1 MHVSRDTCRR
11 LLKIFCSRMG
21 KNNARSVDFVG
32 LKRRSKIRFHDK
44 TSIFGS
50 TTNKCQCSK
59 RIHFTV
65 GGRKIVTKGC
75 NRTCAASGNAN
86 RFLLHIF
93 RGPKENGRLKTDHK
107 FKTSEQVSK
116 EAALQ
121 NGLSEQGHK
130 LSTTRRLGNFD
141 RFGRCLSTHSNSC
154 EIQKVSTL
162 LHKRKSVPIHMSLL
176 RSNTSTKDIYQN
188 SDSNCSTFETAK
200 CPTSSLSRRLVH
212 NKSVEEVASVRQ
224 RKSAQSSCQTRS
236 YDQARKISTSPKSK
250 SSVHRGSISVG
261 QGNRMSNIRENSK
274 NSASNIAG
282 DTGINSSQF
291 SSSSGLNGFMHRA
304 YSKCSVIHE
313 TDTTP
318 SFAFLETCNKRY
330 AGKSTNNAAFI
341 RPHEVVEKQRKSVTR
356 EAILPRG
363 KFENSDNRCLQAR
376 LWRSPRKS
384 HLSGY
389 LVQRR
394 QKVAYKPSRTES
406 GSLVST
412 EISAS
417 PERSLCSS
425 TVRQHNGCSIPE
437 SSRRHKISSVMSVDM
452 EPITTS
458 NKEQCHNQGSSHN
471 WEPKLS
477 CRRSKQSEN
486 TSNRMDSKRLCDS
499 ETVSGIGHTNDRSFC
514 VRSESQDGTV
524 LLMDSQSKSLGDR
537 CSVCFMAEH
546 GCICFPSNCI
556 DSESITA
563 YEEVPL
569 PVDSDSSPVAEETL
583 VHGSASDVGSN
594 SDEASIDRGSFV
606 STQNKHCSSKSS
618 SFQSDCM
625 AAINRSFQSKG
636 FSSKARK
643 LMAASWRV
651 GTQKDYSAKFSKF
664 SSWCSEREIDP
675 YSATIAQC
683 ADFLSYLFQSGLK
696 YRTIAG
702 YRSMLSA
709 ILPPV
714 EGTVVGQHPDI
725 LRLLKGVFNTRP
737 PEKRLVPEWDL
748 GKVLGL
754 LTSSQFEP
762 IHKVSLK
769 HLTLKSVFLAA
780 ISTFRRCGDLQ
791 ALRIDEGFMN
801 IVQEGIIF
809 VREGLSKQ
817 DRPGHFGKQIFI
829 PCFKKNI
836 KLDPKRAMQAYIKR
850 TSQFRNGE
858 NKLFLSFNKPHK
870 AVSSQTISSWIVSV
884 IRQAYGNQTDLKVKA
899 HSTRAI
905 GPSWALFKGASL
917 NSVLEAADWSSDM
930 TFKKFYYRQ
939 MDSQDWEF
947 C

>member
-1 MHVSRDTCRR
+1 MCMFPEIPVGGR
-11 LLKIFCSRMG
+11 LRFFVQEWE
-21 KNNARSVDFVG
+21 KNNTRSVDSVG
-32 LKRRSKIRFHDK
+32 LKRSKIRFHDK

-59 RIHFTV
+59 RIHFIV

-93 RGPKENGRLKTDHK
+93 RSPKDNERLKTDHK

-261 QGNRMSNIRENSK
+261 QGNRMSNIRENSE

-282 DTGINSSQF
+282 DTVINSSQF

-384 HLSGY
+384 HLSGH
-389 LVQRR
+389 LVKRR
-394 QKVAYKPSRTES
+394 QKVAYKPSRTEN

-412 EISAS
+412 EISVS

-437 SSRRHKISSVMSVDM
+437 SSRRHKISSLMSVDM

-499 ETVSGIGHTNDRSFC
+499 ETVQVLGTPMIDLFASEANRKMELFCSWIPSPKAWAIDALSVSWQNMDAYVFPPIALIPKVLQHMKKFRCQLILIAPQWPRRHWYTDLLQMLVATPMRLPLIEDLLYQPKTNIVHPNPQVFNLTARPLSTDLSK
-514 VRSESQDGTV
+514 VRAFHQKLENSWQP
-524 LLMDSQSKSLGDR
+524 
-537 CSVCFMAEH
+537 H
-546 GCICFPSNCI
+546 G
-556 DSESITA
+556 E
-563 YEEVPL
+563 
-569 PVDSDSSPVAEETL
+569 L
-583 VHGSASDVGSN
+583 VH
-594 SDEASIDRGSFV
+594 
-606 STQNKHCSSKSS
+606 
-618 SFQSDCM
+618 
-625 AAINRSFQSKG
+625 
-636 FSSKARK
+636 RK
-643 LMAASWRV
+643 II
-651 GTQKDYSAKFSKF
+651 Q
-664 SSWCSEREIDP
+664 
-675 YSATIAQC
+675 Q
-683 ADFLSYLFQSGLK
+683 
-696 YRTIAG
+696 
-702 YRSMLSA
+702 
-709 ILPPV
+709 
-714 EGTVVGQHPDI
+714 
-725 LRLLKGVFNTRP
+725 
-737 PEKRLVPEWDL
+737 
-748 GKVLGL
+748 
-754 LTSSQFEP
+754 SSQNLVAGVVRGKLIP
-762 IHKVSLK
+762 IQPL
-769 HLTLKSVFLAA
+769 
-780 ISTFRRCGDLQ
+780 
-791 ALRIDEGFMN
+791 
-801 IVQEGIIF
+801 
-809 VREGLSKQ
+809 
-817 DRPGHFGKQIFI
+817 
-829 PCFKKNI
+829 
-836 KLDPKRAMQAYIKR
+836 
-850 TSQFRNGE
+850 
-858 NKLFLSFNKPHK
+858 
-870 AVSSQTISSWIVSV
+870 
-884 IRQAYGNQTDLKVKA
+884 
-899 HSTRAI
+899 
-905 GPSWALFKGASL
+905 
-917 NSVLEAADWSSDM
+917 
-930 TFKKFYYRQ
+930 
-939 MDSQDWEF
+939 
-947 C
+947 